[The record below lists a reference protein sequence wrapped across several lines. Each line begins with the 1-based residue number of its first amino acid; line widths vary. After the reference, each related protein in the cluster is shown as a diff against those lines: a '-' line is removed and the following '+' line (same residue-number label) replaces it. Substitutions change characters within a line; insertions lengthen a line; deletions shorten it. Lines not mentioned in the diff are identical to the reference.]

1 MLLPFADK
9 FSQISGKYK
18 KCTLNNLYLCISA
31 LIVSKTVNLNK
42 QKDYIPNLLENS
54 KLKMGSCYALLVRFM
69 KNYCRTSL
77 SKEILEVGKSL
88 LSDVG
93 DSLYLDAT
101 EWKFGLKRIHILV
114 LCTHWENVAI
124 PVFFRPYWHKGV
136 LSAKARIRF
145 IRRAISYVALQG
157 KILVADREFIGE
169 LWFNFL
175 VESNV
180 LFVIRIRENMY
191 QKALLYGKNHHKL
204 RKKALKK
211 GFAQGFIKI
220 NDEVFRLEFWRNTN
234 EFNTKEP
241 IVYLLTNV
249 LDQKKIGQK
258 YKHRWRIE
266 YCFKHLKSN
275 GFDLEDMSWKRLDKI
290 QLTVSIVILAYI
302 VAVKEGDLARK
313 EDGKIRTKKYKDGT
327 EYPEISLFRTGY
339 FSLMTKFKSVTTFIK
354 YLKQLKAYKSPI
366 LQIV

>member
-1 MLLPFADK
+1 MLLPFSDK
-9 FSQISGKYK
+9 FSQILGKYK
-18 KCTLNNLYLCISA
+18 KCTLNNLYLCVAA

-42 QKDYIPNLLENS
+42 QKDYLPNLLENN
-54 KLKMGSCYALLVRFM
+54 KLKLASCYTLLVRFI
-69 KNYCRTSL
+69 KNHCRTSL
-77 SKEILEVGKSL
+77 PKEILEVSKSL

-101 EWKFGLKRIHILV
+101 EWTFGLKKIHILV
-114 LCTHWENVAI
+114 LCVHWENVAI

-145 IRRAISYVALQG
+145 MRRAISYVALQG
-157 KILVADREFIGE
+157 KILVADREFIGQI
-169 LWFNFL
+169 WFDFL
-175 VESNV
+175 VESNI

-191 QKALLYGKNHHKL
+191 QKELLDGKSHHKL

-220 NDEVFRLEFWRNTN
+220 NDKIFRLEFWRNTN

-258 YKHRWRIE
+258 YKYRWRIE

-275 GFDLEDMSWKRLDKI
+275 GFDLENMSWKRLDKI

-302 VAVKEGDLARK
+302 LAIKEGSLATK
-313 EDGKIRTKKYKDGT
+313 KNGKIRTKKYKNGT
-327 EYPEISLFRTGY
+327 EYPEISLFRVGY
-339 FSLMTKFKSVTTFIK
+339 FTLMTKVTSLVVFIK
-354 YLKQLKAYKSPI
+354 YLKQIKIYKMTV